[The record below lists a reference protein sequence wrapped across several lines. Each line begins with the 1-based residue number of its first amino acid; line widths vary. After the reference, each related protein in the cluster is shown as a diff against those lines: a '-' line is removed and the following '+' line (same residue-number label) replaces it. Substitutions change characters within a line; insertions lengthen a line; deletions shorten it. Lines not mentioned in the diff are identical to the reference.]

1 MSANGG
7 NGGSKRPR
15 AEEEDPH
22 CEEAGLTP
30 DEEEAVAA
38 AEREAAADPGGF
50 GPGPFRWEFDH
61 ENQAALDWESK
72 KRRCLHM
79 DEADIARGPRRGLP
93 LTEDEKKRAVEA
105 HRARRALR
113 REIEVDAWIHEAE
126 PLAPVEL
133 DARWRN
139 ALAERTIERL
149 AARRARRLVALSRE
163 CAGAMGID
171 AHMQYMKAVLH
182 DTSQDYVARATS
194 EIADKIGDLG
204 WKVGEVSTSLD
215 ALASA
220 TSDVAN
226 EIKDH
231 GDAEAGLRAVAKS
244 IDDFG
249 ELYERLK

>member
-1 MSANGG
+1 MSADGGNGG

-15 AEEEDPH
+15 AQEDAPDDD
-22 CEEAGLTP
+22 ALTP
-30 DEEEAVAA
+30 EEEAAVAS
-38 AEREAAADPGGF
+38 AERGAHP
-50 GPGPFRWEFDH
+50 WEFD
-61 ENQAALDWESK
+61 NDDGNYRDWESK

-79 DEADIARGPRRGLP
+79 DESDIARGPRRGLP
-93 LTEDEKKRAVEA
+93 LSEDEKRRAVEA
-105 HRARRALR
+105 HRARLALR

-139 ALAERTIERL
+139 ALAERTLERL

-163 CAGAMGID
+163 YAGALTYERD

-204 WKVGEVSTSLD
+204 WKVGEVATSVD

-220 TSDVAN
+220 TSDVAS
-226 EIKDH
+226 EIKDREDL
-231 GDAEAGLRAVAKS
+231 GEGLSEGLQALARSV
-244 IDDFG
+244 DGFG